1 MNSLRLRVR
10 TLPQRKL
17 ASAAILALLVSQT
30 ALAQEQ
36 LAATAGSS
44 DPVPAAEVPVTPA
57 TAPATTPSTPTDTPT
72 PQDKR
77 IMGVLPNYRTADGTL
92 PFHPITAKYK
102 LTIAAKDSF
111 DWPNYIIGGIFAGL
125 GQADNSH
132 PSFGQG
138 VVGFAHRYGTSYADQ
153 VIGNMLTE
161 GFMPIAFHEDP
172 RYFRKVHGSVA
183 RRLGYS
189 LTRVL
194 ITKTDSG
201 RTTFNFAEVVG
212 NGMGASIANL
222 YYADERGFSDT
233 LSRMAT
239 QIATDSLSNL
249 LKEFWPD
256 IKRRIHKN
264 KVDPALT
271 SSH

>member
-1 MNSLRLRVR
+1 MHSLRLRTR
-10 TLPQRKL
+10 TLPRRKL
-17 ASAAILALLVSQT
+17 ASTAILALLVSHA

-36 LAATAGSS
+36 LAAAAGSP

-57 TAPATTPSTPTDTPT
+57 TTPSTPPPPNDTPA

-77 IMGVLPNYRTADGTL
+77 IMGVLPNYRTADGTQ

-111 DWPNYIIGGIFAGL
+111 DWPNYIIGGIFAGF
-125 GQADNSH
+125 GQIDNSH

-138 VVGFAHRYGTSYADQ
+138 VKGFAHRYGTSYADQ

-172 RYFRKVHGSVA
+172 RYFRKVRGNVLG
-183 RRLGYS
+183 RLGYS
-189 LTRVL
+189 LTRTL

-222 YYADERGFSDT
+222 YYADERGLSDT

-256 IKRRIHKN
+256 VKRLMHKN
-264 KVDPALT
+264 KVDPTLT